1 MIIGWEI
8 RAAIAAVIAAI
19 AFGIYAYVQSLR
31 ADLATSEANN
41 SALNTAVDQQ
51 QKTIDQMQRDVRVGQ
66 RLNRELD
73 AAVKSQ
79 RRDVEDL
86 RERLRDRRDENGNQV
101 TLAGLAAKK
110 PTLIE
115 RKINHG
121 TNNAYRCMEIAS
133 GAPLTEQER
142 NATKP
147 SEINPECPGL
157 ANPSYR
163 P

>member
-8 RAAIAAVIAAI
+8 RAAIAAIIAAL

-51 QKTIDQMQRDVRVGQ
+51 QKTIEQMQQDVRTGQ
-66 RLNRELD
+66 RLGRELD
-73 AAVKSQ
+73 AALKTQ
-79 RRDVEDL
+79 RRDVENL
-86 RERLRDRRDENGNQV
+86 RQRLQDRSDNDGNRV
-101 TLAGLAAKK
+101 TLADLAAKK
-110 PTLIE
+110 PVLIE
-115 RKINHG
+115 RRINQG
-121 TNNAYRCMEIAS
+121 TDNAYRCIEIAS

-142 NATKP
+142 NATKS